1 MPAIPW
7 YRRPAPWVFL
17 LAAVLSL
24 VFLGVRGIWD
34 PDEGRFTN
42 VALQML
48 RTGDWI
54 TLQRHHESLHFTKPP
69 VTYWAIASSIA
80 MFGWNEWAAR
90 LPGALAHLGIVALL
104 LRVGRHFAPRRPW
117 LPALVYA
124 TLPVPV
130 LASGLV
136 TTDTPLAF
144 ATTLAFAAYAI
155 ARFEQRPRWMLVM
168 WAAFA
173 LAFMTKG
180 PPGLVGLGGLLLA
193 HALERCGGGTPP
205 SLRAGFGLPL
215 FALLGFSW
223 YLAVVLKHPGL
234 FDYFIGHEV
243 VARIATDTHNRHP
256 EWWGGFYVYGLTL
269 GLGTLPW
276 WPWALRAWRRGG
288 LGWRAAGPELRL
300 LLCWIGFALL
310 VFMLAR
316 SRLPLYVLP
325 LFAPLAL
332 VFGRAL
338 QDAGFG
344 AFRTAAVA
352 SMVALLLGL
361 KALFAF
367 LPQVAAMLPE
377 KQAERVPLHKNARD
391 WAAKLDA
398 VVPFPIREV
407 VFVNDMARY
416 GMHLYLQAEIEK
428 ADIDGDLARKPI
440 SDASFDDVLSHE
452 LREVEPGRVFV
463 MRPKVEARFLAEA
476 SAAGHAPQRLGTVRD
491 RVVYALEP
499 PAGR

>member
-7 YRRPAPWVFL
+7 FRHPATWVVL
-17 LAAVLSL
+17 LAVVLSL
-24 VFLGVRGIWD
+24 TLLGSRGLWD

-80 MFGWNEWAAR
+80 VLGWNEWAAR
-90 LPGALAHLGIVALL
+90 LPSALAHLGVVALL
-104 LRVGRHFAPRRPW
+104 LRIGRHFAPRQPW

-124 TLPVPV
+124 TLPLPV

-136 TTDTPLAF
+136 TTDAPLAF
-144 ATTLAFAAYAI
+144 ATTLALAAYVI
-155 ARFEQRPRWMLVM
+155 ARYEARPGWMLVM
-168 WAAFA
+168 WGAFA

-180 PPGLVGLGGLLLA
+180 PPGLLGLGGLALA
-193 HALERCGGGTPP
+193 HALERRAGGAPP
-205 SLRAGFGLPL
+205 SLRTAAGLPL
-215 FALLGFSW
+215 FALLGLSW
-223 YLAVVLKHPGL
+223 YLVVVLRHPGL

-276 WPWALRAWRRGG
+276 WPWAWRAWRRAGI
-288 LGWRAAGPELRL
+288 GWREAESGTKV
-300 LLCWIGFALL
+300 LLCWLGVAVL

-332 VFGRAL
+332 LFGRAL
-338 QDAGFG
+338 QDVRLDGFRR
-344 AFRTAAVA
+344 AMVA
-352 SMVALLLGL
+352 STIVLLLGI

-377 KQAERVPLHKNARD
+377 AQAQRVPLHKNARD
-391 WAAKLDA
+391 WAARLDA
-398 VVPFPIREV
+398 VVPFQIREV
-407 VFVNDMARY
+407 VFLNDMARY
-416 GMHLYLQAEIEK
+416 GLHLYLRAEVEK
-428 ADIDGDLARKPI
+428 VDLDGDASRKPV
-440 SDASFDDVLSHE
+440 SDAPFDDVLSHE
-452 LREVEPGRVFV
+452 LREAEVGRVFV
-463 MRPKVEARFLAEA
+463 MRDNVEARFLDDVA
-476 SAAGHAPQRLGTVRD
+476 AAGGTARRLGTVRD
-491 RVVYALEP
+491 RVVYALE
-499 PAGR
+499 GDGHR